1 MGETTAVAPKRG
13 WQGAVLKLFGA
24 DDFTLTVTGSEVVTD
39 HYLRVHFT
47 GGGLLGATPVHP
59 TMWVR
64 LWFEG
69 DGKLHQRGYTLVD
82 PDPAADTF
90 AIEFAVHDGTAV
102 RWARAAQPGDVIAA
116 TVMGSK
122 FTYPDPAPAGWLVAG
137 DPASLAAVNSL
148 LDAVSASSHPETPVT
163 LWFEYQHDSDRGLPL
178 RARDCDTVHWVPRGD
193 DGTAIVEAVR
203 DAVGPSR
210 GWRGWVALEAV
221 STRAVTGI
229 LKNDFGLGRK
239 GVTSLAYWTVG
250 KSAG

>member
-1 MGETTAVAPKRG
+1 MGETAVARGRG

-24 DDFTLTVTGSEVVTD
+24 DDFTLTVTRSEVVTE

-47 GGGLLGATPVHP
+47 GGGLLASTPVHP

-64 LWFEG
+64 LWFEA

-82 PDPAADTF
+82 PDPTTDSF
-90 AIEFAVHDGTAV
+90 AVEFAVHDGTAV
-102 RWARAAQPGDVIAA
+102 RWARSASPGDTIAA

-122 FTYPDPAPAGWLVAG
+122 FTYPDPAPQGWLVAG

-148 LDAVSASSHPETPVT
+148 FDAISASEAPEAPVT
-163 LWFEYQHDSDRGLPL
+163 LWFEYQHDSDRDLPL
-178 RARDCDTVHWVPRGD
+178 RARDGDTVHWIRRGE
-193 DGTAIVEAVR
+193 DGTAIV
-203 DAVGPSR
+203 DAIRAAAGPCE
-210 GWRGWVALEAV
+210 GWAGWVALEAV